1 MISQLSIFFTTS
13 SGVYF
18 DLRRNP
24 SAPRARA
31 LFSSST
37 HSRFV
42 LTITFVERLVFDLS
56 TLSISNPSIFGI
68 MISRMMMSGFI
79 CAALVIPSSPSY
91 AETTVH
97 HSPRNAIVYISL
109 ILWLSSMMR
118 TVLGRCV
125 GVSSVKGFLIQ
136 AMTSS
141 IPLLAPRK
149 QSPGRH
155 VFSAYHVRTTMRS
168 TDEKSLDIDSI
179 SAIESLASSRRMM
192 FGVSH
197 GCSMR
202 CCLVSKYRTSYPF
215 LRSVPRRRGSEDR
228 AKTKVLIKRRVIGF
242 DCMESSQLSLYQ
254 YLFES
259 VLG

>member
-1 MISQLSIFFTTS
+1 MKRLVSTDLSKKYRGTSLTTKKLVSKMWVLLRPTSIANLQILIGNIKRVRKKKISSSVKKISQIGRFFYMISQLSIFFTTS

-68 MISRMMMSGFI
+68 MISRMMISGFI

-97 HSPRNAIVYISL
+97 HSPRNAMVYISL
-109 ILWLSSMMR
+109 IL
-118 TVLGRCV
+118 
-125 GVSSVKGFLIQ
+125 
-136 AMTSS
+136 
-141 IPLLAPRK
+141 
-149 QSPGRH
+149 
-155 VFSAYHVRTTMRS
+155 
-168 TDEKSLDIDSI
+168 
-179 SAIESLASSRRMM
+179 
-192 FGVSH
+192 
-197 GCSMR
+197 
-202 CCLVSKYRTSYPF
+202 
-215 LRSVPRRRGSEDR
+215 
-228 AKTKVLIKRRVIGF
+228 
-242 DCMESSQLSLYQ
+242 
-254 YLFES
+254 
-259 VLG
+259 